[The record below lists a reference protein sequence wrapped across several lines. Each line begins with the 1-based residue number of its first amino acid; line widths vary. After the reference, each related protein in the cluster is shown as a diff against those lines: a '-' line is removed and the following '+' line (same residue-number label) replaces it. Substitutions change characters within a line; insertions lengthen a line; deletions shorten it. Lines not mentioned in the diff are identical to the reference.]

1 MRHVLFLCGRNKA
14 RSPTAERVFE
24 SLPGLEVA
32 SAGVSIDADEVVS
45 SELIEWADI
54 IFVMEKSHRTKL
66 TRQYHA
72 NLRLQKIVCLDIP
85 DRYEY
90 MDPALVELLKA
101 RVSQHLA
108 LKI

>member
-85 DRYEY
+85 DKYEY
-90 MDPALVELLKA
+90 MDSALIELLKA